1 MSLTLEE
8 LQELKSL
15 ISDRLYLQ
23 VAKWNLSLGDAG
35 LAEALAIECNAHLEK
50 GASEAARKAL
60 ENVQVPL
67 AGGKTQLPLAQL
79 IPKSQFF
86 DLEEMLEGFCR

>member
-1 MSLTLEE
+1 MSLTLVE

-35 LAEALAIECNAHLEK
+35 LAEALAIECNANLER

-60 ENVQVPL
+60 DNIQVPI
-67 AGGKTQLPLAQL
+67 AGGKMQLALSKL

-86 DLEEMLEGFCR
+86 ELEEILEDFCR

>member
-1 MSLTLEE
+1 MSLSLVE

-35 LAEALAIECNAHLEK
+35 LAEALAIECNANLEK
-50 GASEAARKAL
+50 GPAEAALKAL
-60 ENVQVPL
+60 ENIKVPL
-67 AGGKTQLPLAQL
+67 AGGKTQLSLAQL
-79 IPKSQFF
+79 LPQSQFF
-86 DLEEMLEGFCR
+86 ELEEMLEDFCR

>member
-1 MSLTLEE
+1 MSLTLVE

-35 LAEALAIECNAHLEK
+35 LAEALAIEFNANLER

-60 ENVQVPL
+60 DNIQVPI
-67 AGGKTQLPLAQL
+67 AGGKMQLALSKL

-86 DLEEMLEGFCR
+86 ELEEILEDFCR